1 MESSG
6 FARMMAHSI
15 AGRSQAP
22 EKVTVTDLFYLRGLD
37 VESVNIYYL
46 WPDIGGGLLVG
57 GKARLLSKAWV
68 PARLARQEGD
78 AGGVAKEASLGP
90 GSGDEDEEMPQ
101 AVTPPPR
108 THGERI
114 S

>member
-15 AGRSQAP
+15 AGRSQAL

-57 GKARLLSKAWV
+57 GKARLLSK
-68 PARLARQEGD
+68 EGD

-108 THGERI
+108 TH
-114 S
+114 